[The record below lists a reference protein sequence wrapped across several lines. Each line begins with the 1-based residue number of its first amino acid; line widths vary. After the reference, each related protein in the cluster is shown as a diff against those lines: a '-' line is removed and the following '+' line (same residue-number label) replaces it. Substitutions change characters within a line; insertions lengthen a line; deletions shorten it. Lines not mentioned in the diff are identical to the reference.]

1 MQDLGMTK
9 AEIGRRS
16 KNQGL
21 IDEGLALMKKGF
33 ELNANNGYAF
43 RKYITVLAQNSRFS
57 DMQAAATKY
66 TEYKINISDSYAQR
80 ILGITPPSGAVF
92 DDN

>member
-1 MQDLGMTK
+1 MTK
-9 AEIGRRS
+9 AEIGRRT

-21 IDEGLALMKKGF
+21 IDQGLALMKKGF

-43 RKYITVLAQNSRFS
+43 RKYITVLYQNNRYT
-57 DMQAAATKY
+57 DMQTAATKY
-66 TEYKINISDSYAQR
+66 IDYKINVSDSYAQR